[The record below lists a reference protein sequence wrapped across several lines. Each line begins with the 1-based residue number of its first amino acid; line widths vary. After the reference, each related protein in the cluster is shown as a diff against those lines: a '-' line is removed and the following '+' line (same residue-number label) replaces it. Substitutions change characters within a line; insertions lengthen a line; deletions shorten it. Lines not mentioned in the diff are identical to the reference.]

1 MYENRA
7 NTNTPPV
14 YAGEEVD
21 VVIEAIGEKGDG
33 LAKTKGFV
41 LFVPDVKKGEHVR
54 VKINKVLQKVGFA
67 EVVGRL
73 EEPKAKDA
81 EPPRVRSAKPEE
93 PEIEIDES
101 KMSEDFGEELDDE
114 K

>member
-1 MYENRA
+1 MYEDRYNA
-7 NTNTPPV
+7 NNPPV
-14 YAGEEVD
+14 NVGDEVD

-33 LAKTKGFV
+33 LARTKGFV

-54 VKINKVLQKVGFA
+54 IKINKVLRKVGFA

-73 EEPKAKDA
+73 EEPKADDAQEPNVKEA
-81 EPPRVRSAKPEE
+81 EPEE
-93 PEIEIDES
+93 ELDIDES
-101 KMSEDFGEELDDE
+101 QMSEDFGEELD

>member
-1 MYENRA
+1 MYGNKQN
-7 NTNTPPV
+7 NTTPPV
-14 YAGEEVD
+14 HIGEEVD

-33 LAKTKGFV
+33 LARTKGFV

-54 VKINKVLQKVGFA
+54 IKINKVLQKVGFA

-73 EEPKAKDA
+73 EEPKAQDA
-81 EPPRVRSAKPEE
+81 QPTPVKEAE

-101 KMSEDFGEELDDE
+101 QMSEDFGEDLEED